1 MAGKRTAGLT
11 ITVTVFGLLAVAV
24 LGWRLLVAADPSGA
38 AAAPTVPASRT
49 PEGKAAPPDRA
60 APEPAADS
68 EQDPPE
74 QEAQDPPAQEH
85 APVPALYLGDS
96 LAMENQLVLTDL
108 LKKTATVRNAP
119 YSGTTLCDY
128 LERGQDRLLVPPQH
142 TAAALV
148 REEKPAVVVLQ
159 FWGNSWGY
167 TPCMGSIVQGSEAYY
182 KRYAADIRALT
193 AEIERAAADA
203 GIARPTIIWVL
214 QGPDP
219 MSPDRIRRVNGLY
232 EKQAAAAGDLTADA
246 GAAVSR
252 AGDRYT
258 HVQRLPCTPYEREH
272 PEYCTDGDSTRLHR
286 DDDYLHF
293 CLAPTTQTPRPCP
306 KRSPG
311 ILRYSKA
318 IADAVTDHVR
328 EARTA
333 R

>member
-24 LGWRLLVAADPSGA
+24 LGWRLLVASDPSGA
-38 AAAPTVPASRT
+38 AAAPTMPASRT
-49 PEGKAAPPDRA
+49 PEGKAAPPKDGEPTAQPAAGDGQA
-60 APEPAADS
+60 APD
-68 EQDPPE
+68 QD
-74 QEAQDPPAQEH
+74 
-85 APVPALYLGDS
+85 PVPALYLGDS
-96 LAMENQLVLTDL
+96 LAMENQLVLTGL

-128 LERGQDRLLVPPQH
+128 LERAKDRLLVPPQH

-148 REEKPAVVVLQ
+148 REEKPAVVLLQ

-182 KRYAADIRALT
+182 KRYAADTRALT

-203 GIARPTIIWVL
+203 GIARPTIVWVL

-219 MSPDRIRRVNGLY
+219 MSADRIRRINAIY
-232 EKQAAAAGDLTADA
+232 ERQAAASGDITADA

-293 CLAPTTQTPRPCP
+293 CLAPTTRTPKPCP

-328 EARTA
+328 ESRTA
-333 R
+333 G